1 MELAQ
6 KVRLTATR
14 DNEQSHDLAII
25 AGFSVFVILLLAAI
39 CFASGGPGTN
49 PADFI
54 NMSAFP

>member
-14 DNEQSHDLAII
+14 GHDQSHDLSII
-25 AGFSVFVILLLAAI
+25 AGFSILAILLLAAI

-54 NMSAFP
+54 NMNAFP

>member
-6 KVRLTATR
+6 KVRLTTTKGI
-14 DNEQSHDLAII
+14 EQSRDLSII
-25 AGFSVFVILLLAAI
+25 AGFSILAMLLLAAI